1 MGSGA
6 TLDIKLEDPN
16 LHYDI
21 LKKIASGA
29 QGTVLKVRRKSDGLI
44 FAIKRSTQND
54 GKERQMVINEIA
66 LNINMQHPNII
77 SVIEYYEWDNR
88 IYVVL
93 EFMNQGSL
101 FEILKSG

>member
-1 MGSGA
+1 M
-6 TLDIKLEDPN
+6 
-16 LHYDI
+16 
-21 LKKIASGA
+21 
-29 QGTVLKVRRKSDGLI
+29 KVRRRSDGQI

-66 LNINMQHPNII
+66 LNINMLHPNII
-77 SVIEYYEWDNR
+77 GVIDYYEWDNI

-101 FEILKSG
+101 HEILKSP